1 MTPASTATAAATTTA
16 FAINAIAPRF
26 DPVAA
31 TLVTRAALGS
41 IVRRKAALF
50 AAITGT
56 TTILEPAHA
65 ESGLTFIRR
74 TLGLVTRRQRL
85 ALRSACRTI
94 LARPAIAAS
103 AATTPATPL
112 APFSAGPR
120 FDALARLDRRHDRL
134 VTTLLARCLTRRA
147 SSWCVRRALAP
158 VTTSRG
164 PLGTRRTSA
173 TTFASASNRSGSS
186 ITVASA
192 IPAAALT
199 TTASAIPATATTA
212 PLGPS
217 AAITANTAWLLG
229 FLFADRAARTRRHAH
244 AERTGTETEEARR
257 SFLHHGDH
265 CLGARQAQRRQ
276 SFVHGLL
283 ERSAF
288 EDVAPGFRH
297 AFLVWGAPGSPR
309 VTGARSA
316 NHDGTAGC
324 GAGVRAAA
332 NLPPVGPEA

>member
-26 DPVAA
+26 DPVSA

-56 TTILEPAHA
+56 PTVLEPAHA
-65 ESGLTFIRR
+65 EPGLAFVR
-74 TLGLVTRRQRL
+74 TLGLLARRQRR
-85 ALRSACRTI
+85 ALRSTCWTI

-103 AATTPATPL
+103 ATTTPATPF
-112 APFSAGPR
+112 APFAPFAGGTR
-120 FDALARLDRRHDRL
+120 LDALARLGRRRDRL
-134 VTTLLARCLTRRA
+134 VTTFLARCLTRDA
-147 SSWCVRRALAP
+147 SSRGVRRALAS
-158 VTTSRG
+158 VATSSR
-164 PLGTRRTSA
+164 PLGTRRTTA
-173 TTFASASNRSGSS
+173 TALASTSNRSGSS
-186 ITVASA
+186 IAIASA

-199 TTASAIPATATTA
+199 TSASAIPTTATTA

-217 AAITANTAWLLG
+217 AAITAHTAWLLG
-229 FLFADRAARTRRHAH
+229 FLFADRTTRTRRHAH
-244 AERTGTETEEARR
+244 AERTGTEAEKTRR

-276 SFVHGLL
+276 SLVHGLL

-288 EDVAPGFRH
+288 EDVAP
-297 AFLVWGAPGSPR
+297 
-309 VTGARSA
+309 
-316 NHDGTAGC
+316 
-324 GAGVRAAA
+324 
-332 NLPPVGPEA
+332 